1 MFELEF
7 NHHQWKTIFTA
18 VRKQQQLQVVDSKWY
33 KEYDEILNKLYP
45 VAYSENYLD
54 SPTER
59 ESY

>member
-7 NHHQWKTIFTA
+7 DHHQWKLIFSA
-18 VRKQQQLQVVDSKWY
+18 IRKQQQLQVTSSKWY

-45 VAYSENYLD
+45 VAYSENYID
-54 SPTER
+54 SPINR